1 MARAAA
7 GTGRGA
13 RPSAKAEA
21 KSAGSLE
28 RYWAKRDFAK
38 TPEPRGAPGK
48 ASRQPVFVIQKHHA
62 SQLHYDF
69 RLEVD
74 GVMKSWAVP
83 KGPSY
88 DPGVKRMAV
97 QVEDHPISYN
107 RFEGTIPKGQYGAGS
122 VIIWDRGTW
131 EPLGDPREGLAAGK
145 LAFRM
150 KGEKMHGLWELVR
163 MRKPERERQQPW
175 LLFKKHD
182 EFERAAD
189 EYDVL
194 SALPDSVVSK
204 PVEAARHAAT
214 KGATKGA
221 TRAAT
226 PRGVRKALPA
236 SLSPQLATLATGV
249 PATGEW
255 IYEVKLDGYRV
266 MTRIAG
272 AKPALLTRGG
282 HDWSSK
288 MPGLVADIKALGI
301 KSGWLDGEIVVMGD
315 DGVAHFNALQNALD
329 SSRTSSILYFLF
341 DVPFL
346 DGRDLR
352 HLPLRERRATLKAL
366 LDSKGRGQLRFSDD
380 FKADAAS
387 VLQSACRMKL
397 EGVIAKRADAPYV
410 SRRTETWLKLK
421 CNQRQ
426 EFVIV
431 GFTDRKGDPASA
443 AIGSLLLGYHD
454 AKGKLAF
461 AGSVGTGWSS
471 RDAVDIK
478 TRLLKI
484 EVAKSPLDAGTPK
497 NGRGSRRP
505 GVAARWVKP
514 SAVAEVSFTEWT
526 PDGRLRH
533 PSFEGLRADKPA
545 SAITRERAVTPAAPV
560 AKKAAA
566 AARKTSPGAVGSI
579 KVTHPER
586 VIDSSTGI
594 TKLDLVRYYESVA
607 PWMVPHL
614 KGRACALLRG
624 PSGIEGQLFFQKH
637 LDRVR
642 IAQVKELDRALWPEH
657 EPLLE
662 VPNATA
668 IVAAAQMN
676 VIEFHTWNSQV
687 KNFDKPD
694 RIVFDLDPGE
704 GTDWK
709 RVQEGAAL
717 TRSLLQ
723 QLELEAWL
731 KTSGGKGLHL
741 VVPIAPRHGW
751 PTVRAVAQAVVEQL
765 ARVIPDRFVAKSGP
779 ANRVGKIFVDYLRN
793 TNGATTAAAFS
804 ARARPGLGV
813 SMPIDWAQL
822 PELESGAHWTI
833 RTAPGYLSSHA
844 ADPWK
849 DYWTTRQPLSKA
861 MKTLGV

>member
-1 MARAAA
+1 M
-7 GTGRGA
+7 
-13 RPSAKAEA
+13 
-21 KSAGSLE
+21 
-28 RYWAKRDFAK
+28 
-38 TPEPRGAPGK
+38 
-48 ASRQPVFVIQKHHA
+48 
-62 SQLHYDF
+62 
-69 RLEVD
+69 
-74 GVMKSWAVP
+74 
-83 KGPSY
+83 
-88 DPGVKRMAV
+88 
-97 QVEDHPISYN
+97 
-107 RFEGTIPKGQYGAGS
+107 
-122 VIIWDRGTW
+122 
-131 EPLGDPREGLAAGK
+131 
-145 LAFRM
+145 
-150 KGEKMHGLWELVR
+150 
-163 MRKPERERQQPW
+163 
-175 LLFKKHD
+175 
-182 EFERAAD
+182 
-189 EYDVL
+189 
-194 SALPDSVVSK
+194 
-204 PVEAARHAAT
+204 
-214 KGATKGA
+214 
-221 TRAAT
+221 
-226 PRGVRKALPA
+226 
-236 SLSPQLATLATGV
+236 
-249 PATGEW
+249 
-255 IYEVKLDGYRV
+255 
-266 MTRIAG
+266 
-272 AKPALLTRGG
+272 
-282 HDWSSK
+282 
-288 MPGLVADIKALGI
+288 
-301 KSGWLDGEIVVMGD
+301 
-315 DGVAHFNALQNALD
+315 
-329 SSRTSSILYFLF
+329 
-341 DVPFL
+341 
-346 DGRDLR
+346 
-352 HLPLRERRATLKAL
+352 
-366 LDSKGRGQLRFSDD
+366 
-380 FKADAAS
+380 
-387 VLQSACRMKL
+387 
-397 EGVIAKRADAPYV
+397 
-410 SRRTETWLKLK
+410 
-421 CNQRQ
+421 
-426 EFVIV
+426 
-431 GFTDRKGDPASA
+431 
-443 AIGSLLLGYHD
+443 
-454 AKGKLAF
+454 
-461 AGSVGTGWSS
+461 
-471 RDAVDIK
+471 
-478 TRLLKI
+478 
-484 EVAKSPLDAGTPK
+484 
-497 NGRGSRRP
+497 
-505 GVAARWVKP
+505 
-514 SAVAEVSFTEWT
+514 
-526 PDGRLRH
+526 
-533 PSFEGLRADKPA
+533 
-545 SAITRERAVTPAAPV
+545 TPAAPV

-861 MKTLGV
+861 MKTFGV